1 MFFRK
6 INNLCLL
13 NECAL
18 RYLICI
24 YNISFYLLI
33 PDVRL
38 SLINNRFYVIEFMK
52 MIISDFTKL
61 SESNEY

>member
-52 MIISDFTKL
+52 NDYK
-61 SESNEY
+61 